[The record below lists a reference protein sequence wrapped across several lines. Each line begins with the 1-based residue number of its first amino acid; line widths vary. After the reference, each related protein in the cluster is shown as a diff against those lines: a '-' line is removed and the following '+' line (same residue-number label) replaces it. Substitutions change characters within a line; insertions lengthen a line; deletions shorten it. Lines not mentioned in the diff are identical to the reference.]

1 MRAKSLI
8 FGRLAGAITRAG
20 AMLTAAAIAMPVI
33 AADAPIPDTSASD
46 AAPNL
51 LPADAGTPTT
61 PANDIEDQ
69 RVTAQ
74 IRTALAA
81 DKSLSAPSRNVSIA
95 TNQQAVVLR
104 GAVSSADKDRIE
116 TLASQ
121 FAGTR
126 QVVSQLAVKD
136 P

>member
-1 MRAKSLI
+1 MFGKFTH
-8 FGRLAGAITRAG
+8 FGRLAGVLVI
-20 AMLTAAAIAMPVI
+20 AAAIATDIALPVI
-33 AADAPIPDTSASD
+33 AMDGSIPDTSGSD
-46 AAPNL
+46 AAPTL
-51 LPADAGTPTT
+51 SPADAGTPTA
-61 PANDIEDQ
+61 PASDIDDR

-74 IRTALAA
+74 IRGALAG
-81 DKSLSAPSRNVSIA
+81 DKSLSAPARNVTIA

-104 GAVSSADKDRIE
+104 GSVTSAEKDRLE

-126 QVVSQLAVKD
+126 QVVSQLMIKD